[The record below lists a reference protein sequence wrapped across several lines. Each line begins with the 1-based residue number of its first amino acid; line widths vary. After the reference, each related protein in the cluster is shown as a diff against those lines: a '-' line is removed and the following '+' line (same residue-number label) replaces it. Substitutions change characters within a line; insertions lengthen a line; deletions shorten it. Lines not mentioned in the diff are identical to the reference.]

1 MVENLSFKLEVSKKF
16 SFWFVS
22 MSALSIL
29 VILAL
34 FIFLVTTFG
43 QIIWFILL
51 GLLIILVW
59 YAYDWWSA
67 TKVRFVI
74 KEDRLLMVG
83 SWGSVNITFLF
94 NDFDKV
100 ETFILPQTSISV
112 GKTYSS
118 WLRNYLVPKL
128 GRILSIM
135 TRKSGILLVKK
146 SGENY
151 FITPER
157 QSEFLEV
164 LQSRIAAIRRP

>member
-1 MVENLSFKLEVSKKF
+1 
-16 SFWFVS
+16 
-22 MSALSIL
+22 MSALSVLI
-29 VILAL
+29 ILAL
-34 FIFLVTTFG
+34 FIFLITTFG
-43 QIIWFILL
+43 QIIWSILL
-51 GLLIILVW
+51 GLLIMLAW
-59 YAYDWWSA
+59 YVYDWWSA

-83 SWGSVNITFLF
+83 SWGSINVTLLF
-94 NDFDKV
+94 NDISRAEIF
-100 ETFILPQTSISV
+100 TLLQTSISV

-128 GRILSIM
+128 GRTLSIM

-164 LQSRIAAIRRP
+164 FQSKMVTIRQP